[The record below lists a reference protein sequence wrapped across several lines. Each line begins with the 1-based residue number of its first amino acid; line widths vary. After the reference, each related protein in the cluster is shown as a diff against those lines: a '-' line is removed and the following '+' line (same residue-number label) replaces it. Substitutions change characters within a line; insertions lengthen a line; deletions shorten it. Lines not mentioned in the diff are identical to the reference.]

1 MTAENYIILLKKIQ
15 KGDIKAFEH
24 LYKDFHPRMFAYSR
38 RFISDPETAKDIL
51 QGLFSDF
58 WDKREEINIETSV
71 NAFLFKMLHNRC
83 IDHLRNQ
90 VVKDDFT
97 SLSSLRLS
105 ELKYHY
111 YNFEEDPFP
120 TIFMA
125 EINEIVEK
133 VMENLSPQTK
143 EIFQM
148 SRNQGM
154 KNSEIA
160 EKLDLSIRTVEKH
173 IYQTLKVLKKH
184 LVDYMTMLLIY
195 HL

>member
-1 MTAENYIILLKKIQ
+1 MTLEDHKILFEKTQ

-24 LYKDFHPRMFAYSR
+24 LYKDFHPRMFAYSK
-38 RFISDPETAKDIL
+38 RFIADSEIVKDIL
-51 QGLFSDF
+51 QELFSDF
-58 WDKREEINIETSV
+58 WNNREEIKIETSV

-83 IDHLRNQ
+83 IDHLRSQ
-90 VVKDDFT
+90 VIKDNFA

-105 ELKYHY
+105 ELKYGY
-111 YNFEEDPFP
+111 FNFEEDPFP

-133 VMENLSPQTK
+133 VMESLSPQAK
-143 EIFQM
+143 EIFRM
-148 SRNQGM
+148 SRNKGM
-154 KNSEIA
+154 KSSEIA

-184 LVDYMTMLLIY
+184 LADYRAILFMI
-195 HL
+195 